1 MLMYYLWSQLREITF
16 TCVRFTFTFYIYIV
30 NQLYLY
36 VKGLITSPHADF

>member
-1 MLMYYLWSQLREITF
+1 MLMYYLSSQLRGIAFTF
-16 TCVRFTFTFYIYIV
+16 VRFTFTFYIYIA